1 MARPLRQWGRLEARE
16 NDRRL
21 SRSPSG
27 TASTF
32 CRDGRGSAAIEFALV
47 APPFFALLFA
57 ILETGLVFLA
67 GQVLDNATEDAARL
81 IFTGQRQS
89 KTVNA
94 DDFKT
99 EVCKRMPPLFDCGG
113 ISIDVN
119 SYGLDS
125 PPKSTNP
132 IIVDGKL
139 VTKDFGFKT
148 GNAGDVV
155 VVRLFY
161 QWPLVVTG
169 LGYNIANLS
178 NSKRLLSTTLAF
190 RNEPF

>member
-1 MARPLRQWGRLEARE
+1 MVRHLLMRCPRGRSLACFFSNR
-16 NDRRL
+16 
-21 SRSPSG
+21 
-27 TASTF
+27 T
-32 CRDGRGSAAIEFALV
+32 GSAAVEFALV

-81 IFTGQRQS
+81 VLTGQRKS
-89 KTVNA
+89 PAITA
-94 DDFKT
+94 ESFKSD
-99 EVCKRMPPLFDCGG
+99 VCKRIPPLFDCGG
-113 ISIDVN
+113 LAIDVK
-119 SYGLDS
+119 SYGLGS
-125 PPKSTNP
+125 PPTPTSP
-132 IIVDGKL
+132 IVDGKL
-139 VTKDFGFKT
+139 VTKDFGFTT

-178 NSKRLLSTTLAF
+178 GSKRLLSTTLAF